1 MDEAQKIQ
9 IPKFIS
15 RPREYIEYWG
25 YVFMWP
31 HPKGMKSSVK
41 CCFSKIKEMN
51 NERKLQL
58 NRLNSLRDKK
68 IYAYRSASLLL

>member
-9 IPKFIS
+9 IPKFVA

-41 CCFSKIKEMN
+41 CCFQ
-51 NERKLQL
+51 KL
-58 NRLNSLRDKK
+58 KK
-68 IYAYRSASLLL
+68 

>member
-9 IPKFIS
+9 IPKFVS

-41 CCFSKIKEMN
+41 CCFSKIKERN
-51 NERKLQL
+51 Y
-58 NRLNSLRDKK
+58 KK
-68 IYAYRSASLLL
+68 KTSPQIYRRSQSYIKKDIYK

>member
-9 IPKFIS
+9 IPKFVS

-41 CCFSKIKEMN
+41 CCFSKIKEIN
-51 NERKLQL
+51 NKRK
-58 NRLNSLRDKK
+58 RLLKFIDALKAIKK
-68 IYAYRSASLLL
+68 DIYT